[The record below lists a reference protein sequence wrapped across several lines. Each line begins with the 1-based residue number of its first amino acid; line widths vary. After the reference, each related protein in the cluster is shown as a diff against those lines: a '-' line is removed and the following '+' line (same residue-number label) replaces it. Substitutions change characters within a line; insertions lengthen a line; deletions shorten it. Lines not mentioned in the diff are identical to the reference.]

1 MFLLQVSLLW
11 LYPTPCGMPEHT
23 WRTLL
28 DPPLLSVVYSTVI
41 ITPALI
47 LTASWCVAFFIPK
60 IWDVAGC
67 GLCVGWDCHRVDKVE
82 RQKRHQDTF
91 YNIFL
96 CTESVKPW
104 EYALSHYENVGEPQ
118 LPSYTCTKCLLTHE
132 LGIEGFHEGW
142 EITPVRSLPCLL
154 NSLYRWRLSCLM
166 RVRIKDRQAQVGVAF
181 LLFLPWKQLKLL
193 WSTCPLSPHTYI
205 QCLTSPVRLQKS

>member
-1 MFLLQVSLLW
+1 M
-11 LYPTPCGMPEHT
+11 
-23 WRTLL
+23 
-28 DPPLLSVVYSTVI
+28 
-41 ITPALI
+41 
-47 LTASWCVAFFIPK
+47 
-60 IWDVAGC
+60 
-67 GLCVGWDCHRVDKVE
+67 
-82 RQKRHQDTF
+82 
-91 YNIFL
+91 
-96 CTESVKPW
+96 KPW
-104 EYALSHYENVGEPQ
+104 EYALSHYVNVGEPQ

-193 WSTCPLSPHTYI
+193 WSTCPLARTLIFSAWHHLLDYRNLSLPGEIKDLGDTHLFPYFTLFREAATCESLPYFPASWCEQEMTDVHSGSMI
-205 QCLTSPVRLQKS
+205 HSGHVASYGQGQELIP